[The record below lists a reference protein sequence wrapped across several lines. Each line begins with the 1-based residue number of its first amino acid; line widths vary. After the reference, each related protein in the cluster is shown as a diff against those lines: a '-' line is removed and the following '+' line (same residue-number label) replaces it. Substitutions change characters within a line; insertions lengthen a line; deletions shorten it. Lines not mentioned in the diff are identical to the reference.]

1 MEALMSKRHRK
12 SKEFQSF
19 QDGGDGPFEPN
30 DYGMYVA
37 PKGKKLKGRDRR
49 KSIKHAFYDDWFN
62 FNLGHEGS
70 GFWPEFLTV
79 AVILVRLEWRI
90 KCWTNP

>member
-1 MEALMSKRHRK
+1 MSKRHRK

-19 QDGGDGPFEPN
+19 QDGGDGPFEPD

-49 KSIKHAFYDDWFN
+49 KSIKHAFYDD
-62 FNLGHEGS
+62 
-70 GFWPEFLTV
+70 
-79 AVILVRLEWRI
+79 
-90 KCWTNP
+90 